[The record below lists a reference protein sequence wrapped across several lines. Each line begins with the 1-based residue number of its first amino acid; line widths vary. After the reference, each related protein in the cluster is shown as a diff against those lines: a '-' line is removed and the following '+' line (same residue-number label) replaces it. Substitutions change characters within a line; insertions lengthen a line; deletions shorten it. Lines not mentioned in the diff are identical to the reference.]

1 VGFNIRFSAS
11 IVYILKPNI
20 MVILFFF
27 IGIWYLSLFSQTFF
41 QHRYAAHGSFTMN
54 RFWERFF
61 FVFSYITQGSSY
73 MSPRAYAIMHRMHHA
88 YTDTERDPHSP
99 NFSSNIFAMM
109 WRTRTIYLGIV
120 NGRFPVEERFTKN
133 LPTWNK
139 LDRWGNS
146 PLSRG
151 LWVVAYIA
159 FFLLFATSF
168 WWFLLLPI
176 VITIGAFHG
185 AVVNWFAHKYGYINF
200 RLKNTSR
207 NLLVVDVLML
217 GESYHNNH
225 HKHPTSVNFG
235 RRWHEIDP
243 VYPVVLLLKWL
254 RIINFTRATKLVP
267 AVTVDRQFTPTA

>member
-1 VGFNIRFSAS
+1 
-11 IVYILKPNI
+11 

-41 QHRYAAHGSFTMN
+41 QHRYAAHGSFTMS

-109 WRTRTIYLGIV
+109 WRTRNIYLDID
-120 NGRFPVEERFTKN
+120 RRRMLVEERFTKN
-133 LPTWNK
+133 LPNWER
-139 LDRWGNS
+139 LDRWGNT
-146 PLSRG
+146 PLSRV
-151 LWVVAYIA
+151 LWVAAYIA
-159 FFLLFATSF
+159 FFLVFASSF

-176 VITIGAFHG
+176 VVTMGAFHG
-185 AVVNWFAHKYGYINF
+185 AVINWFAHKYGYINF

-225 HKHPTSVNFG
+225 HKHPSSVNFG

-243 VYPVVLLLKWL
+243 VYPIVLLLKWL
-254 RIINFTRATKLVP
+254 RIINFPKASMSTLEV
-267 AVTVDRQFTPTA
+267 RQEKPSNHVE